1 MNGADARLQASAA
14 VALIVLLYITL
25 PPRIAFGPLWLFPA
39 LVAVLLGP
47 VLVLAPRRVKENR
60 IARGASVA
68 LIAVSTIFNVVS
80 LVLLVATLL
89 GARHGYQGLGNG
101 VQLLKA
107 GVQIWVTNVLIFG
120 LWYWELDAGG
130 PEKRSEA
137 ASACDFTQADFE
149 FPQMIPDQEKMPYAN
164 AGWKPAFFDYVFLAF
179 NTATA
184 LSPCDTFPQTATA
197 KALMMAE
204 STVSL
209 VTIALIVSRSINI
222 LA

>member
-1 MNGADARLQASAA
+1 M
-14 VALIVLLYITL
+14 LIVLLYITL

-39 LVAVLLGP
+39 LVAVILGP
-47 VLVLAPRRVKENR
+47 LLILTPRRENENR
-60 IARGASVA
+60 IARGASIV
-68 LIAVSTIFNVVS
+68 LIAVSTVFNAVS

-89 GARHGYQGLGNG
+89 GARHGHQGLGNG

-107 GVQIWVTNVLIFG
+107 GVQIWVTNVLVFG

-130 PEKRSEA
+130 PAQRSKAE
-137 ASACDFTQADFE
+137 SATHFTQADFE

-164 AGWKPAFFDYVFLAF
+164 ARWKPAFFDYLFLAF

-209 VTIALIVSRSINI
+209 VTIAIIVSRSINI